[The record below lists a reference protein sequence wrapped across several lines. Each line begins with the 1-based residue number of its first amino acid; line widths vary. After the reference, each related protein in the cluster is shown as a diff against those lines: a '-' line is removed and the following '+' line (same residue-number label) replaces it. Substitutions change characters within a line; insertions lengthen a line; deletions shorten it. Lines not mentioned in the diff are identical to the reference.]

1 MSNRDRL
8 PIAVTHLIRD
18 TCMCLHVQ
26 RAARAV
32 ARRFDEAL
40 RPLGLTSGQ
49 FSLLM
54 SLNRAE
60 PPNIGQVS
68 AVLAMDRTTLN
79 ANLKPLER
87 RGLLMMSVDDAD
99 RRSRRLALTPAG
111 RALLIKALPVWKRT
125 QAATESLLGR
135 SNPDTLRSD
144 LRKLS

>member
-1 MSNRDRL
+1 MSKRDRL
-8 PIAVTHLIRD
+8 PIAVTRQVRD

-40 RPLGLTSGQ
+40 RPLDLTSGQ

-60 PPNIGQVS
+60 PARIGQVS

-87 RGLLMMSVDDAD
+87 RGFLTVSVDDGD

-111 RALLIKALPVWKRT
+111 RSLLIRALPVWKRT
-125 QAATESLLGR
+125 QAATESLLGQ
-135 SNPDTLRSD
+135 SNPDMVRAD